1 MVKID
6 KAVEQLFQRASNTWR
21 VRYAS
26 SEQLRKQGD
35 NKFFVDA
42 AASSITGEDNKSN
55 DVLARLLHQH
65 FLRHLLCG
73 ASALLSNAT
82 GIMRFE
88 LIGERKWPSGLERVR
103 KRVERGRRTL
113 CPSRFILTQAVQLR
127 LPSPIGRDESKAIK
141 RVILIALPFL
151 FLRE

>member
-6 KAVEQLFQRASNTWR
+6 KTVEQLFQRVSNTWR

-26 SEQLRKQGD
+26 WEQLWKQGD
-35 NKFFVDA
+35 NKFIVNA
-42 AASSITGEDNKSN
+42 ASSSITGEDNKSN

-73 ASALLSNAT
+73 TSALLSNAT

-88 LIGERKWPSGLERVR
+88 LIGERKCPADSSAKGTGRMKGGKGESR
-103 KRVERGRRTL
+103 RRTL
-113 CPSRFILTQAVQLR
+113 CLSRFILTQAPSSQWPSVNYALLR
-127 LPSPIGRDESKAIK
+127 Q
-141 RVILIALPFL
+141 
-151 FLRE
+151 